1 MNSKIPYLG
10 SLIFLSF
17 PILSAVPS
25 RLSESEF
32 LDLLDEKRQSLYDSG
47 ANPLMSRLCRAVD
60 KGK

>member
-47 ANPLMSRLCRAVD
+47 ANPFVLL
-60 KGK
+60 